1 MIWWV
6 NDEWYIISEQHEHS
20 CSKYINESNLSFKVL
35 RVYLIKIGVDLNF
48 RFNPCIAQYVVIIN
62 ENAIV
67 HMAHHSFNDKN
78 AYLAFCSCN
87 NIQVSDKAIKS
98 VWFDF
103 YSFFP
108 MKMK

>member
-1 MIWWV
+1 MIE
-6 NDEWYIISEQHEHS
+6 NSEQQDNS
-20 CSKYINESNLSFKVL
+20 CSQYANDYNLYLVLYKYL
-35 RVYLIKIGVDLNF
+35 LIKIWVDLNF
-48 RFNPCIAQYVVIIN
+48 WLNSCITQYVVIIN

-98 VWFDF
+98 VWIGF